1 MIQFNDL
8 HSQWACIKELAI
20 PRIEE
25 VILSSSFINGKDVL
39 LFENN
44 YADWNKV
51 GYAIGCSNG
60 TDALK
65 MAFRSIG
72 TEKNSVVFMP
82 ANTFIATISAIDQV
96 MPDAHIELIDC
107 DDYYQI
113 DVEKLT
119 HSLET
124 TRSSYKRAFIVPV
137 HLYGH
142 TVDIKA
148 ILDLAERF
156 DCEIVE
162 DSSQAHGAIGVDNI
176 MVGSFGKISA
186 FSLYPGKNL
195 GAMGDAGVITTNDKA
210 HFETMRAMRT
220 HGALKKYQHEIK
232 GSNFRL
238 DTLQAIILD
247 EKLKHLDQW
256 NNKRLQ
262 VAQHYNKNIKNQAF
276 KLPIKAPY
284 CGKHVYHIY
293 CVRLIEGSRDIFQKY
308 LKDRGIPT
316 VIHYPVPIECTG
328 AYSHLD
334 TYSENT
340 RRWSNQLISLPIH
353 PFLSIDEVDYI
364 CDVLN
369 SWQG

>member
-1 MIQFNDL
+1 MHYYYVHTISYYVNNNRIDNIKY
-8 HSQWACIKELAI
+8 CIDNLNKI
-20 PRIEE
+20 KY
-25 VILSSSFINGKDVL
+25 SKNINGKDVL

-44 YADWNKV
+44 YAEWNKV
-51 GYAIGCSNG
+51 GYAVGCSNG

-72 TEKNSVVFMP
+72 TEKSSIVFMP

-113 DVEKLT
+113 DIEKLT
-119 HSLET
+119 HSLESK
-124 TRSSYKRAFIVPV
+124 RSSYQRAFIVPV

-162 DSSQAHGAIGVDNI
+162 DSSQAHGAIGADNI

-220 HGALKKYQHEIK
+220 HGALKKYQHDIK

-284 CGKHVYHIY
+284 CDKHVYHIY
-293 CVRLIEGSRDIFQKY
+293 CVRLIEGSRDIFQK
-308 LKDRGIPT
+308 
-316 VIHYPVPIECTG
+316 
-328 AYSHLD
+328 
-334 TYSENT
+334 
-340 RRWSNQLISLPIH
+340 
-353 PFLSIDEVDYI
+353 
-364 CDVLN
+364 
-369 SWQG
+369 